1 MLARDHRKPKLADA
15 LLRPRS
21 VAIVGAS
28 DDVSKTA
35 ARPLQYLR
43 QAGYGGQVYPVN
55 RTRDQVLG
63 ERCWRSLGD
72 LPECPDHA
80 FLLVPTGAVADA
92 VEECG
97 RLGIPCVTVLA
108 AGFSEA
114 GEAGTARQY
123 QVLDIARRYG
133 VRLLGPSSLG
143 LVNLHENLV
152 LTGNA
157 AFAEA
162 DLPRGSLFV
171 ASQSGSLIGAIVSRG
186 KQRGFGFSGLV
197 SVGNEA
203 DLGIAEICA
212 ATLDDPHVGS
222 YLLFLETIRDG
233 AALRRFA
240 RDALAAGRPVVA
252 YKLGRSQAAQ
262 ELAQSHTGALAA
274 EDDVVS
280 AFLADCGIARVDTFE
295 ALLESPE
302 LMRRLPLSR
311 GAGGKRVGV
320 VTTTGGGAAM
330 VVDQL
335 AVRGVD
341 VVGPSAETL
350 ERMRVRGAEAAPGP
364 VVDLT
369 LAGTRYDVMR
379 AALEEMLAGS
389 EFDLVVAVIGSSARF
404 KPELAVQPVIDVAAQ
419 DGRLAVFI
427 VPEAPHALQM
437 LAEHRIPCFRTPESC
452 ADAVA
457 AAMARRV
464 PSTDIPT
471 SIKTTAVRT
480 LDEQDSYALL
490 DRVGV
495 AHAPAVTVT
504 DDLAPALSLPAPW
517 VAKVQSSDIIHKS
530 DIGGVIVGISDRDAL
545 ASAVTRIRQSVA
557 TRKPGVNA
565 GRVLVQSM
573 VRGVGEALIG
583 YRVHPQ
589 LGPIVLVAAGG
600 VATEIYADRA
610 IRMAPVDLDTARD
623 MILEVRGFRLMEGFR
638 GKPAG
643 DIEALAQAIVGISR
657 FGSISEPAVVEFEV
671 NPVIVGRQGEG
682 VAAVDA
688 VARVATSSSS

>member
-1 MLARDHRKPKLADA
+1 MLAPDHQMPKFADA

-21 VAIVGAS
+21 VAIIGAS

-43 QAGYGGQVYPVN
+43 QAGYGGRVYPVN

-63 ERCWRSLGD
+63 ERCWRTLGD
-72 LPECPDHA
+72 LPERPDHA
-80 FLLVPTGAVADA
+80 FLLVPTGAVAEG

-114 GEAGTARQY
+114 GAVGTARQH
-123 QVLDIARRYG
+123 QVLDIARRHG

-152 LTGNA
+152 LTANA

-162 DLPRGSLFV
+162 DLPRGPLFV

-203 DLGIAEICA
+203 DLGIADICA
-212 ATLDDPHVGS
+212 ATLDDPHVGG

-233 AALRRFA
+233 VALRRFA

-252 YKLGRSQAAQ
+252 YKLGRSQTAQ
-262 ELAQSHTGALAA
+262 ELAQTHTGALAA

-302 LMRRLPLSR
+302 LMRRLPLLR
-311 GAGGKRVGV
+311 GVRASRVGV

-341 VVGPSAETL
+341 VVSPSHETL
-350 ERMRVRGAEAAPGP
+350 DRMVARGAEAAPGP
-364 VVDLT
+364 IVDLT

-379 AALEEMLAGS
+379 AALEEMLAS
-389 EFDLVVAVIGSSARF
+389 PQFDVVVAVIGSSARF
-404 KPELAVQPVIDVAAQ
+404 KPELAVQPVIDVAEA
-419 DGRLAVFI
+419 DGRLAVFV
-427 VPEAPHALQM
+427 VPEAPQALRM
-437 LAEHRIPCFRTPESC
+437 LAERNIPCFRTPESC

-457 AAMARRV
+457 AAMKRRA
-464 PSTDIPT
+464 PTDAILPAVDMT
-471 SIKTTAVRT
+471 SVRT

-490 DRVGV
+490 NRVGL

-504 DDLAPALSLPAPW
+504 DDLAPAHALPMPW
-517 VAKVQSSDIIHKS
+517 VAKIQSSDIIHKS
-530 DIGGVIVGISDRDAL
+530 DVGGVVVGISNGEAL
-545 ASAVTRIRQSVA
+545 ASAVARIRQSVA
-557 TRKPGVNA
+557 THKPDA
-565 GRVLVQSM
+565 DTRRVLVQSM

-610 IRMAPVDLDTARD
+610 IRMAPVDLDTARE
-623 MILEVRGFRLMEGFR
+623 MIREVRGFRVMEGFR
-638 GKPAG
+638 GKPTG
-643 DIEALAQAIVGISR
+643 DIKALAEAIVAISR
-657 FGSISEPAVVEFEV
+657 LGSISEPIVVEFEV
-671 NPVIVGRQGEG
+671 NPLIVRPKGEG

-688 VARVATSSSS
+688 VAKVATTSSS